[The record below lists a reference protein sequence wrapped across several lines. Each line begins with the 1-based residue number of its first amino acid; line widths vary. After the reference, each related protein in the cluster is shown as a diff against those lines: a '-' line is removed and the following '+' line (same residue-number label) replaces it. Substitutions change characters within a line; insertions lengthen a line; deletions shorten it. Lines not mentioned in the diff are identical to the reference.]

1 MAAAS
6 YEERIPSE
14 LLEDD
19 GVFYPSNDDERM
31 WLLSE
36 QVRELVTLK
45 LEPDQAERL
54 LPELDRLFRKWSIY
68 PPGSTSRR
76 TV

>member
-6 YEERIPSE
+6 YKAQIPPE
-14 LLEDD
+14 LLHDD
-19 GVFYPSNDDERM
+19 GVFYPSNDAELM

-36 QVRELVTLK
+36 QVKELVTQK

-54 LPELDRLFRKWSIY
+54 LPELERLFRKWSIY
-68 PPGSTSRR
+68 PPGQ
-76 TV
+76 